1 MGMRLPTTAT
11 DNSQGREGREGREG
25 RGDKIRNPND
35 FEPELIKVMEYS

>member
-1 MGMRLPTTAT
+1 MRLPTTAT
-11 DNSQGREGREGREG
+11 DNSQGREGREG